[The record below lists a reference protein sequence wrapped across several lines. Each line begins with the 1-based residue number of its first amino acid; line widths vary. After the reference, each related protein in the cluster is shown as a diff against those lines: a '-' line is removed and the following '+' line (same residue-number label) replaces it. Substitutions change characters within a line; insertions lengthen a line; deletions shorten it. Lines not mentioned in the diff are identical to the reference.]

1 MSPKV
6 GPSCVGLTKII
17 FYLAYISIFLPYAII
32 NIISKIIS
40 LVINFVIW
48 SIGLFDGQNF
58 QMMVWKLQRYVYT
71 GKLRIIIILITC

>member
-1 MSPKV
+1 MCRAHKDYFLFS
-6 GPSCVGLTKII
+6 I
-17 FYLAYISIFLPYAII
+17 YIYIPYAII

-48 SIGLFDGQNF
+48 SIVVFDGQNF

-71 GKLRIIIILITC
+71 GKILNIIILITC